1 MTFDDIY
8 NFVTPNNFG
17 VSVYAGNVLISNG
30 VKYAIENKAIT
41 PDEITNALNLFESGN
56 YGEAYTPGE
65 APQPGHEYGEYK
77 TDLTP
82 GSEKGYLWLHREYA
96 NIIIYFHFER

>member
-1 MTFDDIY
+1 MTFNEIY
-8 NFVTPNNFG
+8 KYIVPSNFG

-30 VKYAIENKAIT
+30 IKYALENKAIT
-41 PDEITNALNLFESGN
+41 PEQITNALNRFESGDF
-56 YGEAYTPGE
+56 GDAYTIGE
-65 APQPGHEYGEYK
+65 TPIEGHEYGEYK

-82 GSEKGYLWLHREYA
+82 DSEQGYLWVHREFA